1 MTVVATPLLTDFFT
15 RIRYIR
21 SHVLGMNMRNSE
33 LIFKQNPLELY
44 QLVDNKI
51 LTKQALTAKSIPT
64 PIMYFTVQSYFE
76 LKDLANRTKP
86 FSTFVVKPANGFGGE
101 GVLIVNQ
108 VHDDGFETAGGGWLT
123 TLKFTDHVQDIL
135 SGVYSLNQMP
145 DHVLCEEKLE
155 ADPAVAALTYKG
167 IPDIR
172 VVLFRGVPVMA
183 MLRLST
189 KKSQGKANLH
199 QGGIGAGVNLV
210 TGRTTHAIYSKQYID
225 HHPDSG
231 QPLIG
236 ALIPTWDKVL
246 ELASRCFDAAP
257 LGYMGVDIVLDPRR
271 GPMVL
276 ELNVRP
282 GLMIQMA
289 NRMGLKPILVGLGAE
304 DTDKLSIPEKIAFG
318 KGLYEANA
326 S

>member
-1 MTVVATPLLTDFFT
+1 MDFHLLNDFKT

-21 SHVLGMNMRNSE
+21 SHVLGMNRRNSE
-33 LIFKQNPLELY
+33 FIFKQNPLELY

-51 LTKQALTAKSIPT
+51 LTKQVLSAKSIPT
-64 PIMYFTVQSYFE
+64 PIMYFTIQSYFE
-76 LKDLANRTKP
+76 LKDLQNRVKP
-86 FSTFVVKPANGFGGE
+86 FSNFVVKPANGFGGE

-108 VHDDGFETAGGGWLT
+108 VHENGFETAGGTWLNR
-123 TLKFTDHVQDIL
+123 LKFTDHVQDIL
-135 SGVYSLNQMP
+135 SGIYSLNQMQ

-189 KKSQGKANLH
+189 KKSNGKANLH
-199 QGGIGAGVNLV
+199 QGGIGAGIDLL
-210 TGRTTHAIYSKQYID
+210 TGRTTHAIYGKQYID

-231 QPLIG
+231 EPLIG
-236 ALIPTWDKVL
+236 AQIPTWDNIL
-246 ELASRCFDAAP
+246 ELASRCFEAAP

-289 NRMGLKPILVGLGAE
+289 NRMGLKPILAKLRGE
-304 DTDKLSIPEKIAFG
+304 ETDKLSIPEKIAFG
-318 KGLYEANA
+318 KGLYENNL
-326 S
+326 